1 MNEETIKSDV
11 IDIKWQQHH
20 ETILIDWADKAN
32 CYSWLHNESYH
43 KYNNKRNWYTIP
55 VIIMSTLTGTAN
67 FAFERVPKEYQDWYS
82 IGVGSINILAGIIT
96 TIAQFLK
103 LNELAEGHRIA
114 SLSWDKFYRNVK
126 VELLKSYEE
135 RTDVN
140 YFLKICKDEY
150 DRLMESNPNI
160 DNDILIKFK
169 KTLTKG
175 TSKAEIKRKEK
186 IFDELNKPE
195 ILGEIRSTKEIM
207 YSININEKIVK
218 EEQERLDELIK
229 IKKENDEK
237 REQIKD
243 FINKFEIKYQ
253 RHPTLDEIITNN
265 EHLNEEEIRLYSKN
279 T

>member
-67 FAFERVPKEYQDWYS
+67 FALERVPKEYQDWYS

-169 KTLTKG
+169 KKLTKG

-186 IFDELNKPE
+186 IFEELNKPE

-243 FINKFEIKYQ
+243 FISKFEIKYQ